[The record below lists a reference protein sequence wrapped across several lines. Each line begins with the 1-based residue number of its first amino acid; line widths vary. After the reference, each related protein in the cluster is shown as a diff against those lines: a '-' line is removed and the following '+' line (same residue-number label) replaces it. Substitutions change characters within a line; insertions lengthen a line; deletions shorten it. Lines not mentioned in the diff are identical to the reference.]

1 MTWLEQLADELAR
14 RREQHLFRSI
24 TPVEQISGP
33 EIQWKGRV
41 LLNFCHNDYLGLAH
55 EPAVIDAACRAA
67 REWGTGSSASRLI
80 TGSSRLARDLEQDIA
95 DFKRADAALLFPT
108 GYQASLGVLG
118 TLATRDDIIW
128 LDRLAHACL
137 VEGARLSGA
146 RIRVFPHNDTGRLAE
161 LLNKEPAS
169 GRHWIVADGV
179 TSMDGD
185 IAPMP
190 ALLQIAHEHD
200 AVLVIDDAH
209 GTGVVGATGRGTA
222 EHHGITPRDHP
233 AHLVTIST
241 LSKALGAQGGVV
253 TAAPVVRDALV
264 NCARS
269 QIYTTGLAP
278 ASIAAAHAALTLLRQ
293 EPSRVQSLQQRAQST
308 REALT
313 TAGLDTMTS
322 ETAIIPIR
330 MPDEAT
336 ALGTSRRLEEEGLLV
351 LAIRPPTVPKGT
363 SRLRVT
369 VNMLIDGARHAHAV
383 ETLLRILAR

>member
-24 TPVEQISGP
+24 TPIGQLHGP

-41 LLNFCHNDYLGLAH
+41 LLNFCHNDYLGLAQ

-80 TGSSRLARDLEQDIA
+80 TGSSRLARDLERDIA

-118 TLATRDDIIW
+118 TLPTRGDVIW

-146 RIRVFPHNDTGRLAE
+146 RIRVFPHNDTGRLAQ
-161 LLNKEPAS
+161 LLRNEPTP

-185 IAPMP
+185 IAPLP
-190 ALLQIAHEHD
+190 ALLELARRHE
-200 AVLVIDDAH
+200 AILVIDDAH
-209 GTGVVGATGRGTA
+209 GTGVAGASGRGTA
-222 EHHGITPRDHP
+222 EHHGISPREHP

-241 LSKALGAQGGVV
+241 LSKALGSQGGVV
-253 TAAPVVRDALV
+253 TSAAVVRDALV
-264 NCARS
+264 NRARS

-278 ASIAAAHAALTLLRQ
+278 ASIAAAHAALTLLRDD
-293 EPSRVQSLQQRAQST
+293 PARVQALQQRALAT
-308 REALT
+308 RGRLA
-313 TAGLDTMTS
+313 ASGLDTMTS
-322 ETAIIPIR
+322 QTAIIPIR

-336 ALGTSRRLEEEGLLV
+336 ALESSRRLEEEGLLV
-351 LAIRPPTVPKGT
+351 LAIRPPTVPRGT

-369 VNMLIDGARHAHAV
+369 VNMLLDDARHARAV
-383 ETLLRILAR
+383 ETLLHTLVP